1 MWYNTSMYS
10 HLISTNTKP
19 HLSGVAKFSE
29 TIAGK
34 LSIPFIGFT
43 EIDQLKKGT
52 TVFLSV
58 SFFMADIELETE
70 AWRFLSLVEEK
81 NIKFSLFFH
90 SFDDLPIEHA
100 LIKRAVHIYAANAE
114 IYHQLAFTDK
124 PKRNVWSP
132 PLLSNGLKT
141 NDFALNIFSF
151 GMAFKIQTKLH
162 KLLAAKLKKFNI
174 DYIIR
179 FSTGFHERANFGN
192 YDEFA
197 RQLEEIYGDKV
208 QFYGFL
214 SDEAVSYFLNIS
226 NLYVNFFPKGVR
238 SNNTTIFA
246 VMKKGCPV
254 VTNLDTFSPHWMKKR
269 KNILDVQELT
279 KEMISKNAL
288 SKVGEQAMKDVK
300 KNVSLN
306 KLVTLIQKDTK

>member
-1 MWYNTSMYS
+1 MYS

-19 HLSGVAKFSE
+19 HLSGVAKFGE
-29 TIAGK
+29 IIAKK
-34 LSIPFIGFT
+34 LRIPLISFT
-43 EIDQLKKGT
+43 EIDQLKKDT
-52 TVFLSV
+52 MVFLSV

-70 AWRFLSLVEEK
+70 VWRFLSLVEEK
-81 NIKFSLFFH
+81 NIRFSLFFH

-100 LIKRAVHIYAANAE
+100 LIKHAVGIYAANAE
-114 IYHQLAFTDK
+114 IYQQLSFTEK
-124 PKRNVWSP
+124 PKKSVWSP

-151 GMAFKIQTKLH
+151 GMAFKIQTKQH
-162 KLLAAKLKKFNI
+162 KLLAAKLKKFNV

-197 RQLEEIYGDKV
+197 HQLEEIYGEKV

-214 SDEAVSYFLNIS
+214 SDEAVSYFINIS

-246 VMKKGCPV
+246 VMQKGCPV
-254 VTNLDTFSPHWMKKR
+254 ITNLDVFSPHWMKKR

-279 KEMISKNAL
+279 KEMISKSVL
-288 SKVGEQAMKDVK
+288 SNIGKQAMKDVK
-300 KNVSLN
+300 RNVNLN
-306 KLVTLIQKDTK
+306 KLTTLLQKDVE